1 MPRRQAENTE
11 KKNQKERRVMSQ
23 KERVDLIEV
32 DLLDMCKYILS
43 KWVFILIGMV
53 VFAGAG
59 FGYAKVKSVTEYSS
73 KMQVYVTVPK
83 TSDKVLIRDNAGEV
97 AYDYVRLIKTDLIT
111 NEVAKKTKVSKDD
124 VKDVTL
130 EEAEDNYFDFGVDY
144 EIPKKEEKPSVVI
157 NAKEVEVNDSDVKI
171 VNHNGTESTAEK
183 IEVKEE
189 PPKRTTRVTVKK
201 ELEDTKEFEKV
212 SPEEKTI
219 DEALNGGKD
228 ISADEDNDIF
238 NLIDSM
244 YEGDE

>member
-83 TSDKVLIRDNAGEV
+83 TSDKVLIRDSASEM
-97 AYDYVRLIKTDLIT
+97 AYDYVQLVKTDLIIDK
-111 NEVAKKTKVSKDD
+111 VAKEAKLSKNKVRKAISAELVEGSRLIQVEVKSDSQKD
-124 VKDVTL
+124 VKK
-130 EEAEDNYFDFGVDY
+130 
-144 EIPKKEEKPSVVI
+144 IS
-157 NAKEVEVNDSDVKI
+157 KEVLPVFQKVVQKDLGRNKLVIADHPSKI
-171 VNHNGTESTAEK
+171 KAEQTVSTKKFLAVGAVGGFVVVAGVFFVLYLVDLTK
-183 IEVKEE
+183 KA
-189 PPKRTTRVTVKK
+189 KR
-201 ELEDTKEFEKV
+201 
-212 SPEEKTI
+212 
-219 DEALNGGKD
+219 N
-228 ISADEDNDIF
+228 
-238 NLIDSM
+238 
-244 YEGDE
+244 

>member
-83 TSDKVLIRDNAGEV
+83 TSDKVVIRDNVNELTT
-97 AYDYVRLIKTDLIT
+97 DYIKLLGTDLFTKEIANKT
-111 NEVAKKTKVSKDD
+111 NLSKDELKNMIYAEAVDGTRVIEIKVKSENKNAVKKVSKL
-124 VKDVTL
+124 VIPSFQKMAVSVLGKDKPII
-130 EEAEDNYFDFGVDY
+130 ADY
-144 EIPKKEEKPSVVI
+144 PSEI
-157 NAKEVEVNDSDVKI
+157 
-171 VNHNGTESTAEK
+171 ESTET
-183 IEVKEE
+183 IETQKAACIGV
-189 PPKRTTRVTVKK
+189 VAGFVIVVGCY
-201 ELEDTKEFEKV
+201 FMYY
-212 SPEEKTI
+212 
-219 DEALNGGKD
+219 
-228 ISADEDNDIF
+228 
-238 NLIDSM
+238 LIKLSQKCKNNRR
-244 YEGDE
+244 

>member
-124 VKDVTL
+124 VKVISKEILPVFQDVVQKKL
-130 EEAEDNYFDFGVDY
+130 ERNKLVIADYPSKVEAEQ
-144 EIPKKEEKPSVVI
+144 
-157 NAKEVEVNDSDVKI
+157 
-171 VNHNGTESTAEK
+171 
-183 IEVKEE
+183 
-189 PPKRTTRVTVKK
+189 
-201 ELEDTKEFEKV
+201 KV
-212 SPEEKTI
+212 STKKMMVVG
-219 DEALNGGKD
+219 AAGGFVIAAG
-228 ISADEDNDIF
+228 ISFIMYLV
-238 NLIDSM
+238 NLSKKAKRN
-244 YEGDE
+244 

>member
-83 TSDKVLIRDNAGEV
+83 TSDKVLIRDNANELV
-97 AYDYVRLIKTDLIT
+97 YDYLKLIKTDLVI
-111 NEVAKKTKVSKDD
+111 EKVADKVGISK
-124 VKDVTL
+124 
-130 EEAEDNYFDFGVDY
+130 
-144 EIPKKEEKPSVVI
+144 
-157 NAKEVEVNDSDVKI
+157 
-171 VNHNGTESTAEK
+171 EK
-183 IEVKEE
+183 IE
-189 PPKRTTRVTVKK
+189 
-201 ELEDTKEFEKV
+201 
-212 SPEEKTI
+212 S
-219 DEALNGGKD
+219 D
-228 ISADEDNDIF
+228 ISAEVVDGTRFINIYLL
-238 NLIDSM
+238 NAIKAL
-244 YEGDE
+244 

>member
-1 MPRRQAENTE
+1 MGLFD
-11 KKNQKERRVMSQ
+11 KLKNIF
-23 KERVDLIEV
+23 IEEEEIESEES
-32 DLLDMCKYILS
+32 Y
-43 KWVFILIGMV
+43 
-53 VFAGAG
+53 
-59 FGYAKVKSVTEYSS
+59 KS
-73 KMQVYVTVPK
+73 
-83 TSDKVLIRDNAGEV
+83 
-97 AYDYVRLIKTDLIT
+97 
-111 NEVAKKTKVSKDD
+111 
-124 VKDVTL
+124 
-130 EEAEDNYFDFGVDY
+130 
-144 EIPKKEEKPSVVI
+144 IPK
-157 NAKEVEVNDSDVKI
+157 
-171 VNHNGTESTAEK
+171 K

>member
-83 TSDKVLIRDNAGEV
+83 TSDKVLIRDSASEM
-97 AYDYVRLIKTDLIT
+97 AYDYVQLVKTDLIIDK
-111 NEVAKKTKVSKDD
+111 VAKEAKLSKNKVRKAISAEVVEGSRLIQVEVKSDSQKD
-124 VKDVTL
+124 VKK
-130 EEAEDNYFDFGVDY
+130 
-144 EIPKKEEKPSVVI
+144 IS
-157 NAKEVEVNDSDVKI
+157 KEVLPVFQKVVQKDLGRNKLVIADQSSKI
-171 VNHNGTESTAEK
+171 KAEQTVSTKKFLAVGAVGGFVVVAGVFFVLYLVDLTK
-183 IEVKEE
+183 KA
-189 PPKRTTRVTVKK
+189 KR
-201 ELEDTKEFEKV
+201 
-212 SPEEKTI
+212 
-219 DEALNGGKD
+219 N
-228 ISADEDNDIF
+228 
-238 NLIDSM
+238 
-244 YEGDE
+244 